1 LTKLLL
7 GVIFALAFATIILN
21 VSYADSIHDF
31 QTKKVHV
38 NDIDVAYKMFGK
50 GDPIVLIN
58 GFMNTLDDWPP
69 ILLDKLA
76 ENHTV
81 ITFSNRGVGNTSTG
95 DKGFSITQFA
105 QDTTDLLDALNI
117 NKTDV
122 LGFSMGGRIAQQ
134 LTLSNPEKVDKLIIY
149 ASGCGGKQGVPAD
162 KDVMKV
168 LADKSID
175 PSEMKAKLRPL
186 LYPEGFDFSILPKS
200 EEKVSDRTILEQQ
213 KAIANWPGVCNKLK
227 NIEKETLVIV
237 GSDDNLAPPANSL
250 LMSHKIPGSWFV
262 QISGAGHA
270 LAMQM
275 PLRFSNIVLVFLES

>member
-1 LTKLLL
+1 
-7 GVIFALAFATIILN
+7 
-21 VSYADSIHDF
+21 
-31 QTKKVHV
+31 
-38 NDIDVAYKMFGK
+38 MFGK

-58 GFMNTLDDWPP
+58 GFMNSLNDWPP
-69 ILLDKLA
+69 IFLDKLA

-105 QDTTDLLDALNI
+105 QDTSGLLDALHI

-149 ASGCGGKQGVPAD
+149 ASGCGGKQGIPAD
-162 KDVMKV
+162 KEVMKV

-175 PSEMKAKLRPL
+175 ASELKTKLRPL
-186 LYPEGFDFSILPKS
+186 LYPEGFDFSKLPKS
-200 EEKVSDRTILEQQ
+200 DEVVSDKTILEQQ

-227 NIEKETLVIV
+227 NIDKETLVIV
-237 GSDDNLAPPANSL
+237 GSDDKLAPPANSL
-250 LMSHKIPGSWFV
+250 LISHKIPGSWFV
-262 QISGAGHA
+262 QISGTGHA
-270 LAMQM
+270 LAIQM
-275 PLRFSNIVLVFLES
+275 PLKFSNLVLLFLES